1 MNNCLSRA
9 GALAAAAVLMT
20 LAAASASASA
30 VKLGGAEETPSV
42 ETAASGSGDITVG
55 ADHSVSGSITTKGIA
70 GTVAHIHSGAPGQ
83 KGPPV
88 LTLTK
93 VSDTEWAVPAGSRF
107 GDEDYAAYQAGNLYV
122 NVHSADHK
130 GGEIRGQLKP

>member
-1 MNNCLSRA
+1 MNNRFARA
-9 GALAAAAVLMT
+9 GTLSAAALLMALAAAN
-20 LAAASASASA
+20 AAASAVQLSGT
-30 VKLGGAEETPSV
+30 LETPAV
-42 ETAASGSGDITVG
+42 ETAASGSGDIAVG
-55 ADHSVSGSITTKGIA
+55 ADHAVSGTITTQGIA

-88 LTLTK
+88 ITLTK
-93 VSDTEWAVPAGSRF
+93 VSDNQWAVPAGSKL
-107 GDEDYAAYQAGNLYV
+107 GDEDYSAYQAGNLYV

>member
-1 MNNCLSRA
+1 MNNSLKRAAALS
-9 GALAAAAVLMT
+9 AAAVLMALAAT
-20 LAAASASASA
+20 DAAASAVQLS
-30 VKLGGAEETPSV
+30 GALETPPVDS
-42 ETAASGSGDITVG
+42 AASGSGDISVA
-55 ADHSVSGSITTKGIA
+55 ADHTVSGTITTQGIA

-88 LTLTK
+88 ITLTK
-93 VSDTEWAVPAGSRF
+93 VSDNEWAVPAGSKF
-107 GDEDYAAYQAGNLYV
+107 SDDDYAAYKAGNLYV

>member
-1 MNNCLSRA
+1 MNRQFARA
-9 GALAAAAVLMT
+9 GALTAAALLMA
-20 LAAASASASA
+20 LAAADAAAGVVQLS
-30 VKLGGAEETPSV
+30 GALETPAV
-42 ETAASGSGDITVG
+42 ETAASGSSDITVG
-55 ADHSVSGSITTKGIA
+55 ADHSVTGTITTQGIA

-88 LTLTK
+88 ITLTR
-93 VSDTEWAVPAGSRF
+93 VSDTQWAVPAGSKL
-107 GDEDYAAYQAGNLYV
+107 GDEDYAAYQAGNLYI

>member
-1 MNNCLSRA
+1 MNNSLSRA
-9 GALAAAAVLMT
+9 GALSAAALLM
-20 LAAASASASA
+20 LLAAANAAASA
-30 VKLGGAEETPSV
+30 VQLGGAEETPPV
-42 ETAASGSGDITVG
+42 ETAASGSGDISVA
-55 ADHSVSGSITTKGIA
+55 ADHTVSGGLTTKGIA

-88 LTLTK
+88 ITLTK
-93 VSDTEWAVPAGSRF
+93 VSDNEWTVPAGSKF
-107 GDEDYAAYQAGNLYV
+107 SDDDYAAYKAGNLYV